1 MPADFDVVPIHG
13 FAPITRA
20 DAHVLVLGS
29 MPGVASLRAQQ
40 YYGHPRNAFWPIMA
54 TVFGFDVDAPY
65 AQRVA
70 ALMAHKVAVWD
81 VLATCQ
87 REGSLDADIAVQS
100 IVVNDFA
107 LFVRNHP
114 GLRRLCFN
122 GATAHTV
129 FRRRVLPQLPTPLPF
144 ELVPLPS
151 TSPAHAGMPMAE
163 KLRRWRLALLA

>member
-1 MPADFDVVPIHG
+1 MAANANLPSIRG
-13 FAPITRA
+13 FAPIARV
-20 DAHVLVLGS
+20 DARVLVLGS

-54 TVFGFDVDAPY
+54 TVFGFDADTPY

-70 ALMAHKVAVWD
+70 ALMDHKVAVWD
-81 VLATCQ
+81 VLAACQ
-87 REGSLDADIAVQS
+87 REGSLDADIDAQS
-100 IVVNDFA
+100 IEVNDFA
-107 LFVRNHP
+107 LFVRTHP
-114 GLRRLCFN
+114 GLQRLCFN

-129 FRRRVLPQLPTPLPF
+129 FRRRVVPQLPARLPF

-163 KLRRWRLALLA
+163 KLRRWRLALTG